1 MRRIFSVKKKVK
13 MTFFAGK
20 SFFIIPTTH
29 IFKNIMHVFL
39 EILCVIKNNIVSL
52 QQNFYD
58 YDKE

>member
-1 MRRIFSVKKKVK
+1 LRRIFSVKKKVK

-20 SFFIIPTTH
+20 SFFIIPKTH

-52 QQNFYD
+52 QQNI
-58 YDKE
+58 